1 MMLRDTG
8 LVFGRAMR
16 QLLRNPV
23 WVVFGLVQPVLYLGL
38 FGPLLIKVTQSTPG
52 FPPGDA
58 WQIFVPALLV
68 QMGMFGGLF
77 VGFGLIA
84 EYRAGVIERMRV
96 TPASRT
102 ALLLGRV
109 LRDGLVTLVQAIVM
123 VLIALIFGLRVPWQG
138 AALGLGIMVVLGMAL
153 SSTSYAVAL
162 LVKSEDAFAPLLN
175 AVVLPIILLSG
186 ILLPMQLAPS
196 WLYHLSRINPFSH
209 VVDAERAAFLGH
221 FTSRPV
227 VIGGL
232 VTIALVVIAAAWG
245 TRTFQRENA

>member
-1 MMLRDTG
+1 MLRDTG
-8 LVFGRAMR
+8 LVFARAMR
-16 QLLRNPV
+16 QLLRNPF
-23 WVVFGLVQPVLYLGL
+23 WVIFGLPQPILYLAL
-38 FGPLLIKVTQSTPG
+38 FGPLLIKVTQATPG
-52 FPPGDA
+52 LPPGDA

-109 LRDGLVTLVQAIVM
+109 LRDGLVTLIQAVLM
-123 VLIALIFGLRVPWQG
+123 VLIALLFGLRVPWQG
-138 AALGLGIMVVLGMAL
+138 AALGLLIMVLLGMAL

-162 LVKSEDAFAPLLN
+162 LVKSEDAFAPMLN
-175 AVVLPIILLSG
+175 AVVLPVILLSG
-186 ILLPMQLAPS
+186 ILLPMQLAPN
-196 WLYHLSRINPFSH
+196 WLYKLSRINPFSH
-209 VVDAERAAFLGH
+209 VVDAERAAFLGD
-221 FTSRPV
+221 FGSRAV
-227 VIGGL
+227 VVGGL
-232 VTIALVVIAAAWG
+232 VTVGLVVAAGMWG

>member
-1 MMLRDTG
+1 MLRDTG
-8 LVFGRAMR
+8 LVFGRALR

-23 WVVFGLVQPVLYLGL
+23 WVVFGLTQPVLYLAL

-109 LRDGLVTLVQAIVM
+109 LRDGLVTLAQAVLM
-123 VLIALIFGLRVPWQG
+123 VLIALLFGLRVPWQG
-138 AALGLGIMVVLGMAL
+138 VALGLGIMVVLGMAL

-175 AVVLPIILLSG
+175 AFVLPIVLLSG
-186 ILLPMQLAPS
+186 ILLPMQLAPN
-196 WLYHLSRINPFSH
+196 WLYQLSRINPFSH
-209 VVDAERAAFLGH
+209 VVDAERAAFLGD
-221 FTSRPV
+221 FDSRAV
-227 VIGGL
+227 LVGGL
-232 VTIALVVIAAAWG
+232 VTIGLVVVAAAWG

>member
-1 MMLRDTG
+1 MLRDTG
-8 LVFGRAMR
+8 LVFGRAIR

-23 WVVFGLVQPVLYLGL
+23 WVVFGLVQPVLYLAL
-38 FGPLLIKVTQSTPG
+38 FGPLLIRVVNSTPG
-52 FPPGDA
+52 FPAGDA

-77 VGFGLIA
+77 VGFGLIS

-109 LRDGLVTLVQAIVM
+109 LRDGVVTLVQAILM
-123 VLIALIFGLRVPWQG
+123 VLIALLFGLRVPWQG
-138 AALGLGIMVVLGMAL
+138 VALGLLIMVVLGMAL
-153 SSTSYAVAL
+153 ASASYAVAL

-175 AVVLPIILLSG
+175 AVVLPLVLLSG
-186 ILLPMQLAPS
+186 ILLPMQLAPN
-196 WLYHLSRINPFSH
+196 WLYRLSRINPFSH
-209 VVDAERAAFLGH
+209 IVDAERAAFLGN
-221 FTSRPV
+221 FGSRAALV
-227 VIGGL
+227 GGS
-232 VTIALVVIAAAWG
+232 VTIVLALLMVVWG

>member
-1 MMLRDTG
+1 MLHDTA

-16 QLLRNPV
+16 QLLRNPF
-23 WVVFGLVQPVLYLGL
+23 WLIFGLIQPILYLAL
-38 FGPLLIKVTQSTPG
+38 FGPLLIKVVKATPG

-109 LRDGLVTLVQAIVM
+109 LRDGFVTLVQAVMM
-123 VLIALIFGLRVPWQG
+123 VLIALLFGLRVPWQG
-138 AALGLGIMVVLGMAL
+138 VVLGLAIMVVLGMAL
-153 SSTSYAVAL
+153 ASASYAVAL
-162 LVKSEDAFAPLLN
+162 LVKSEDAFAPMLN
-175 AVVLPIILLSG
+175 AVVLPVILLSG
-186 ILLPMQLAPS
+186 ILLPMTLAPN
-196 WLYHLSRINPFSH
+196 WLFQLSRINPFSH
-209 VVDAERAAFLGH
+209 VVDAERAAFLGN
-221 FTSRPV
+221 FDSRAV
-227 VIGGL
+227 LVGGL
-232 VTIALVVIAAAWG
+232 VTIGLVVVTAIWG

>member
-1 MMLRDTG
+1 MLRDTG
-8 LVFGRAMR
+8 LIFGRAMR

-23 WVVFGLVQPVLYLGL
+23 WVVFGIAQPVLYLGL
-38 FGPLLIKVTQSTPG
+38 FGPLLTTIVSTTPG

-68 QMGMFGGLF
+68 QTGLFGGLF

-109 LRDGLVTLVQAIVM
+109 LRDGLVTLAQATLM
-123 VLIALIFGLRVPWQG
+123 VLIALLFGLRVPWQG
-138 AALGLGIMVVLGMAL
+138 AVLGLAIMVLLGMAL
-153 SSTSYAVAL
+153 SSISYAVAL

-175 AVVLPIILLSG
+175 AFVLPVVLLSG
-186 ILLPMQLAPS
+186 ILLPMQLAPD
-196 WLYHLSRINPFSH
+196 WLYRLSRINPFSH
-209 VVDAERAAFLGH
+209 IVDAERAAFLGN
-221 FTSRPV
+221 FGSSALV
-227 VIGGL
+227 VGGL
-232 VTIALVVIAAAWG
+232 VTVGLAVLAALWG
-245 TRTFQRENA
+245 TRVFQRENA

>member
-1 MMLRDTG
+1 MLRDTG

-16 QLLRNPV
+16 QLIRNPV
-23 WVVFGLVQPVLYLGL
+23 WVAFGITQPVLYLGL
-38 FGPLLIKVTQSTPG
+38 FGPLLTTIVGATPG

-68 QMGMFGGLF
+68 QMGLFGGLF

-109 LRDGLVTLVQAIVM
+109 LRDGVVTLAQAILM
-123 VLIALIFGLRVPWQG
+123 VLIALLFGLRVPWQG
-138 AALGLGIMVVLGMAL
+138 AALGLAIMVLLGMAL
-153 SSTSYAVAL
+153 SATSYAVAL

-175 AVVLPIILLSG
+175 AVALPVVLLSG
-186 ILLPMQLAPS
+186 ILLPMQLAPD
-196 WLYHLSRINPFSH
+196 WLYRLSRINPFSH
-209 VVDAERAAFLGH
+209 IVDAERAAFLGD
-221 FTSRPV
+221 FDSRAV
-227 VIGGL
+227 LVGGL
-232 VTIALVVIAAAWG
+232 VTVGLAVLAALWG

>member
-1 MMLRDTG
+1 MLHDTA

-16 QLLRNPV
+16 QLLRNPF
-23 WVVFGLVQPVLYLGL
+23 WLIFGLIQPILYLAL
-38 FGPLLIKVTQSTPG
+38 FGPLLINVVKATPG

-109 LRDGLVTLVQAIVM
+109 LRDGFVTLVQAVVM
-123 VLIALIFGLRVPWQG
+123 VLIALLFGLRVPWQG
-138 AALGLGIMVVLGMAL
+138 AVLGLAIMVVLGMAL
-153 SSTSYAVAL
+153 ASTSYAVAL
-162 LVKSEDAFAPLLN
+162 LVKSEDAFAPMLN
-175 AVVLPIILLSG
+175 AVVLPVILLSG
-186 ILLPMQLAPS
+186 ILLPMTLAPN
-196 WLYHLSRINPFSH
+196 WLHQLSRINPFSH
-209 VVDAERAAFLGH
+209 VVDAERAAFLGD
-221 FTSRPV
+221 FDSRAV
-227 VIGGL
+227 LVGGL
-232 VTIALVVIAAAWG
+232 VTIGLVVVTAIWG

>member
-1 MMLRDTG
+1 MLRDTG
-8 LVFGRAMR
+8 LVFGRALR

-23 WVVFGLVQPVLYLGL
+23 WVVFGLTQPVLYLAL

-109 LRDGLVTLVQAIVM
+109 LRDGLVTLAQAVLM
-123 VLIALIFGLRVPWQG
+123 VLIALLFGLRVPWQG

-175 AVVLPIILLSG
+175 AFVLPIVLLSG
-186 ILLPMQLAPS
+186 ILLPMQLAPN
-196 WLYHLSRINPFSH
+196 WLYQLSRINPFSH
-209 VVDAERAAFLGH
+209 VVDAERAAFLGD
-221 FTSRPV
+221 FDSRAV
-227 VIGGL
+227 LVGGL
-232 VTIALVVIAAAWG
+232 VTIGLVVVAAAWG

>member
-1 MMLRDTG
+1 MLRDTG
-8 LVFGRAMR
+8 LVFARAMR

-23 WVVFGLVQPVLYLGL
+23 WVFFGLAQPVLYLAL
-38 FGPLLIKVTQSTPG
+38 FGPLLIKVTESTPG

-109 LRDGLVTLVQAIVM
+109 LRDGVVTLAQAVLM
-123 VLIALIFGLRVPWQG
+123 VLIALLFGLRVPWQG
-138 AALGLGIMVVLGMAL
+138 AALGLAIMVVLGMAL

-175 AVVLPIILLSG
+175 AFVLPIILLSG
-186 ILLPMQLAPS
+186 ILLPMQLAPR
-196 WLYHLSRINPFSH
+196 WLYELSRINPFSH
-209 VVDAERAAFLGH
+209 VVDAERAAFLGS
-221 FTSRPV
+221 FSSRPV
-227 VIGGL
+227 LVGGL
-232 VTIALVVIAAAWG
+232 VTLGLVVLAAAWG